1 MENVL
6 STKKETKVSIL
17 NFLPNTL
24 ESLSITKQEHIA
36 SKDKKKED
44 KLDDVIKEKFLCK
57 QRFTD
62 EVEQLVKTYNI
73 NYIDAI
79 ITFCEENKIE
89 LQAVSKLITKP
100 MKEKLKYDAI
110 QLNFLKKTS
119 RAKLPL

>member
-1 MENVL
+1 M
-6 STKKETKVSIL
+6 
-17 NFLPNTL
+17 
-24 ESLSITKQEHIA
+24 A

-62 EVEQLVKTYNI
+62 EVEQLVKTYNF

-79 ITFCEENKIE
+79 ITYWEENKIE
-89 LQAVSKLITKP
+89 LQAVSKLITTP

-119 RAKLPL
+119 RATLPL

>member
-1 MENVL
+1 M
-6 STKKETKVSIL
+6 
-17 NFLPNTL
+17 
-24 ESLSITKQEHIA
+24 A

-44 KLDDVIKEKFLCK
+44 KLDDVIKEKFLSK

-62 EVEQLVKTYNI
+62 EVEQLVKTYNF